1 MAELRFKDRKDAGAR
16 LAEQLATMAIEPN
29 ALVLGLPR
37 GGIPVG
43 YEIARTL
50 HLQLDFLNIRKLEVP
65 WQPEVAMGAVGE
77 DGIPH
82 LNSELVRSLAITSD
96 QIKRVRDLEL
106 SVISE
111 RKKAYRGYAPRAD
124 IQGRQVILVDDGIA
138 TGATMDLAIE
148 IVRNAGARSLIIAI
162 PAGPEGTTAKY
173 EDMVDHCICL
183 QEPADFNYVGQF
195 YRNFYPVT
203 DEEVCELLG
212 ASFHALNEG
221 AS

>member
-1 MAELRFKDRKDAGAR
+1 MRFKDRKEAGAR
-16 LAEQLATMAIEPN
+16 LAEALAHRKIEAN
-29 ALVLGLPR
+29 AVVLGLPR

-43 YEIARTL
+43 YEIARRL
-50 HLQLDFLNIRKLEVP
+50 HLQLDFLNIRKLGVP

-82 LNSELVRSLAITSD
+82 LNSELVRSLAITSN

-106 SVISE
+106 SVIRE
-111 RKKAYRGYAPRAD
+111 RKKAYRGYAPTAD
-124 IQGRQVILVDDGIA
+124 LQGRQVILVDDGIA

-148 IVRNAGARSLIIAI
+148 MVRTAGARSLIMAI

-183 QEPADFNYVGQF
+183 HEPADFNYVGQF
-195 YRNFYPVT
+195 YRNFDPVT
-203 DEEVCELLG
+203 DDEVCELLRASFEALSPG
-212 ASFHALNEG
+212 AS
-221 AS
+221 

>member
-16 LAEQLATMAIEPN
+16 LAERLATMAIEPN